1 MSKGFLG
8 LSEVELAATHRT
20 LDKRSL
26 LTLATCYVVITI
38 NFGVRYAYGLLMP
51 EMMSGLNFSNQDVGT
66 MFSCFLLA
74 YTLTSFVTGPL
85 IDRRGAK
92 RTILM
97 MFPLLGVGSIF
108 VGMTSSIVDGVLSS
122 VIAGIG
128 ASAGWSPVI
137 IWSQKLYPRKR
148 GLIVGF
154 METGTKLC
162 PFLMALAI
170 PHVVPLF
177 GWRGVWLSLGA
188 IALLSVLLVSTGR
201 EPRAGDRNYEGREA
215 HGSIGAVFRDR
226 RTWLVGASYALSA
239 FATMIHAT
247 FYKAY
252 LSRELMMGIDVSTL
266 LYGLMSFVGLVG
278 ALALPALSDRIGRK
292 PLLVACNA
300 ILVASLLGFLF
311 SGSILGLIF
320 FTVLIGVDF
329 GAKWPLYAVFVK
341 DLFDWRVAGQAT
353 ALLGFF
359 SGPGSILAPYIGGLL
374 ADMYGSYK
382 TSYTIGITA
391 GAIAT
396 ALIAMTKV
404 KTVKGS

>member
-1 MSKGFLG
+1 
-8 LSEVELAATHRT
+8 
-20 LDKRSL
+20 
-26 LTLATCYVVITI
+26 
-38 NFGVRYAYGLLMP
+38 MP
-51 EMMSGLNFSNQDVGT
+51 EMMSGLSFSNQDVGT

-85 IDRRGAK
+85 IDRKGAK

-108 VGMTSSIVDGVLSS
+108 VGMTSSIVDGALSS
-122 VIAGIG
+122 IVAGIG

-137 IWSQKLYPRKR
+137 IWSQKLYPKKR
-148 GLIVGF
+148 GFIVGF

-170 PHVVPLF
+170 PRIVPLF
-177 GWRGVWLSLGA
+177 GWRGVWISLGA

-201 EPRAGDRNYEGREA
+201 EPKAGDHDHGRGGIRNG
-215 HGSIGAVFRDR
+215 IGVVFRDR

-247 FYKAY
+247 LYKAY
-252 LSRELMMGIDVSTL
+252 LSRELMMSLDVSTL

-278 ALALPALSDRIGRK
+278 ALVLPALSDRIGRK

-300 ILVASLLGFLF
+300 VLVASLLGFLF
-311 SGSILGLIF
+311 SSSISNLIF

-374 ADMYGSYK
+374 ADIYGSYK
-382 TSYTIGITA
+382 TSYTVGIIA
-391 GAIAT
+391 GVIAT
-396 ALIAMTKV
+396 ALIAMTRA
-404 KTVKGS
+404 KTVEGSRI